1 MKVIWPGFNT
11 ERNPENLAMMIYTLA
26 DTDFMRWLSENME
39 FGDEAQLAFLE
50 EKYSWELDE
59 DLPDWLEETGNRLLL
74 IKELLKKKFI
84 TKLSNLSRS
93 YLLLK
98 LNKKPRK
105 NKLIFSNIITM
116 KRIVFLTQ
124 FSFVIK
130 EKIKEER
137 RCSDEK
143 FER

>member
-1 MKVIWPGFNT
+1 MKDLNDKIKAQPVAPEKVYDFLKVIWPGFNT

-74 IKELLKKKFI
+74 IKELLKKS
-84 TKLSNLSRS
+84 L
-93 YLLLK
+93 
-98 LNKKPRK
+98 
-105 NKLIFSNIITM
+105 
-116 KRIVFLTQ
+116 
-124 FSFVIK
+124 
-130 EKIKEER
+130 
-137 RCSDEK
+137 
-143 FER
+143 